1 MLATRLKSVNVS
13 PFLYGTVK
21 TATNWASFQPYRETG
36 RGVWGLK
43 WQSVYSPGFERFFQS
58 AHGVCTSK
66 LRATFTCILTKPCLL
81 EKVKKS
87 LYGDKLFPRFNSWL
101 IYIHRFVLKK
111 CFVHKQH
118 WKPQEVAGVDGG
130 CTKHT
135 NQSKPNGYSP
145 LTLLIGS

>member
-1 MLATRLKSVNVS
+1 MAQLKRQQTELLFSLTERRGEVCEVSNGRAFTHLDLNVFSVS
-13 PFLYGTVK
+13 ARGLYIQAESNLYLYSHK
-21 TATNWASFQPYRETG
+21 T
-36 RGVWGLK
+36 L
-43 WQSVYSPGFERFFQS
+43 SPGKS
-58 AHGVCTSK
+58 
-66 LRATFTCILTKPCLL
+66 
-81 EKVKKS
+81 EKEFIW
-87 LYGDKLFPRFNSWL
+87 KLFPRFNSWL

-135 NQSKPNGYSP
+135 NQSKPNGCSP